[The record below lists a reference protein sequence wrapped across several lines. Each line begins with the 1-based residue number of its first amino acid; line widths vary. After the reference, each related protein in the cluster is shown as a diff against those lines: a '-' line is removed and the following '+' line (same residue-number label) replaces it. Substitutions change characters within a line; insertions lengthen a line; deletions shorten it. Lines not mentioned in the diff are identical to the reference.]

1 MLKED
6 FKRNPNKKRDDSPL
20 RWPANVHH
28 TTTHNERIRWLWYE
42 NSKIYEELLTAKLL
56 YAIALI
62 NRKAN
67 HNVFTNL
74 QEYKDKKHAL
84 ELWDHVLEE
93 ERRITDLWLDN
104 YRHTKD
110 W

>member
-1 MLKED
+1 MKED
-6 FKRNPNKKRDDSPL
+6 FKRNPNKNRDDSPL
-20 RWPANVHH
+20 RWPATVHH

-42 NSKIYEELLTAKLL
+42 NSKMYEELLTAKLL

-62 NRKAN
+62 NRKGN

-74 QEYKDKKHAL
+74 QEYKDKKLAL

-93 ERRITDLWLDN
+93 ERRITRLWLDN
-104 YRHTKD
+104 FRHTKD
-110 W
+110 Y

>member
-1 MLKED
+1 MKKD
-6 FKRNPNKKRDDSPL
+6 FKRNPTKKRDDSPL

-28 TTTHNERIRWLWYE
+28 TTTHDERIRWLWYE
-42 NSKIYEELLTAKLL
+42 NEKMYGELLTAKLL
-56 YAIALI
+56 HAIALI

-74 QEYKDKKHAL
+74 QEYKDKKLAF

-93 ERRITDLWLDN
+93 ERRIMSLWLDN
-104 YRHTKD
+104 FRHTKD

>member
-1 MLKED
+1 MKED
-6 FKRNPNKKRDDSPL
+6 FKRNPNKNRDDSPL
-20 RWPANVHH
+20 RWPATVHH

-42 NSKIYEELLTAKLL
+42 NWKMYEELLTAKLL

-74 QEYKDKKHAL
+74 QEYKDKRLAL

-93 ERRITDLWLDN
+93 ERRITSLWLDN